1 MDPLTQAK
9 QMAVYNNNLSMA
21 NARAQWAFNAQEAA
35 KNRDWQERLS
45 NSAHQ
50 REIADLKKAGLNPA
64 LSITNGNGAT
74 TGSGASASGEAADV
88 DTSLTKGIIDM
99 ANAQL
104 NSATILQKTAM
115 ETNAAMSRLTYEE
128 SQKNWRHRIPSGNS
142 TIGQI
147 AGIPDA
153 LKYGFTSAFDVLRNM
168 DSFFIKN
175 SLKSDYKKSNQK
187 YTTDIDKMI
196 SGLKQGK
203 TGSAL
208 TKYARIDNTYYQR
221 KNATGNRVT
230 RLHRYNTK
238 RKK

>member
-9 QMAVYNNNLSMA
+9 QMAAYNNSLSMS

-74 TGSGASASGEAADV
+74 TASGASATGEAADV
-88 DTSLTKGIIDM
+88 DTSLTRGIIDM

-128 SQKNWRHRIPSGNS
+128 SQKNKRHRIPSGNS
-142 TIGQI
+142 TVGQI
-147 AGIPDA
+147 AGIPEA
-153 LKYGFTSAFDVLRNM
+153 LKYGLTSAFDVLHNL
-168 DSFFIKN
+168 DSFFVKN
-175 SLKSDYKKSNQK
+175 SLKSDYKNSNQK

-203 TGSAL
+203 TGKELSE
-208 TKYARIDNTYYQR
+208 YSRIKNYYYSP
-221 KNATGNRVT
+221 KKGTG
-230 RLHRYNTK
+230 HRTVRQHRRFK
-238 RKK
+238 

>member
-9 QMAVYNNNLSMA
+9 QMAAYNNSLSMA
-21 NARAQWAFNAQEAA
+21 NARSQWAFNAEEAA
-35 KNRDWQERLS
+35 KNRDWQERMS

-64 LSITNGNGAT
+64 LSIMNGNGAT
-74 TGSGASASGEAADV
+74 TGSGAAATGEAADV
-88 DTSLTKGIIDM
+88 DTSLTRGIIDM

-142 TIGQI
+142 PVGQI
-147 AGIPDA
+147 AGVPESI
-153 LKYGFTSAFDVLRNM
+153 KYGLTSAFDVLSGM
-168 DSFFIKN
+168 DSFFVKN
-175 SLKSDYKKSNQK
+175 SLKSNYKKPNQK

-203 TGSAL
+203 TGKDLS
-208 TKYARIDNTYYQR
+208 KYARTKNDYYSP
-221 KNATGNRVT
+221 KNGTG
-230 RLHRYNTK
+230 HRTVRQHRRFK
-238 RKK
+238 